1 MGLFSTPMC
10 LSAHTIAPT
19 TIINGLDRVT
29 RFLIAPR
36 REAGVRVSSHFLTDK
51 SLSLE
56 SSFGGWALARRRIFA
71 EPGAQPHY
79 APDRSYQ
86 IEHLGLDLHI
96 DPVARTLRG
105 LARIRFTPTPAAA
118 PRYALDFDELT
129 VESVTDALGEPL
141 EWKQADGRLYIP
153 AAAEV
158 IICWRGSPRRG
169 LYFVGPNASE
179 PDRLPEAWSQC
190 QDEDAHYIFPC
201 FDHPSMKHAFTTR
214 VTVPPGY
221 TCIGNG
227 RLKHREGNSW
237 VWDQVEPMP
246 SYLWT
251 VVVMKAALVGD
262 EWDGIPLRY
271 IVPVGTPEELTRKAF
286 GRTPEMIAFLS
297 GLYGRYPWPRYD
309 QVVVHDFIFGGMEN
323 TAATTLLDLVLTDI
337 PELEWDPDEL
347 IVHEMA
353 HQWFGDL
360 LTCQDWSQGW
370 LNEGWATYTE
380 YLWNNHHLGADQA
393 AYALWEQLGS
403 YLTEDGD
410 RYRRPIVSYLFREPI
425 DVFDRHLY
433 EKGALVIH
441 TLRTELGDTAF
452 WAGVQL
458 YLTRHRYQTVH
469 TRHFQR
475 AMEDATG
482 RNLDRFF
489 EQWVM
494 SAGHPSLEVTVSHAD
509 GLVQVHVKQTQEG
522 DGVPSAYAVPLQI
535 GYRDRAHTV
544 MVDQRERGFS
554 FPSTEAPDF
563 VRVDGDFKVLAEIKL
578 KAPRSWLIAQLE
590 RDPGVVGRIR
600 AARALGEEG
609 SLEAIEALMVRLKR
623 DPFWGVRAEIADILG
638 ERGGE
643 LPTKALI
650 GGLEDS
656 SARVRKRVVTALGGI
671 RRPEVAPA
679 LVAHPADPN
688 ILVEGEIAK
697 SLGRLR
703 APEARIRCEALLDRP
718 SWSEV
723 LRCRAIEGLGAL
735 RDPLVMAI
743 VLTTTEDSRPAR
755 ARAAACS
762 ALARLGNE
770 VESVR
775 TDAVERLIQL
785 AEDANFR
792 VQVAAINALG
802 TLRDARATAVLERT
816 HTSAADG
823 RCRRLAWEALANIR
837 EGRTT
842 AEGLAAL
849 RGQLDGVAD
858 ENKRLRDRLEKLER
872 VPAAAT
878 GA

>member
-1 MGLFSTPMC
+1 M
-10 LSAHTIAPT
+10 
-19 TIINGLDRVT
+19 
-29 RFLIAPR
+29 
-36 REAGVRVSSHFLTDK
+36 SSHFLTDK

-56 SSFGGWALARRRIFA
+56 SSFGGWALARRRAFA
-71 EPGAQPHY
+71 EPGAQPNY
-79 APDRSYQ
+79 APDRAYQ
-86 IEHLGLDLHI
+86 IEHIGLDLHI

-105 LARIRFTPTPAAA
+105 LARIRFTSTPIATA
-118 PRYALDFDELT
+118 RFALDCDELT
-129 VESVTDALGEPL
+129 VETVTDAAGDPL
-141 EWKQADGRLYIP
+141 EWKQADGKLYIP
-153 AAAEV
+153 ASTEV

-179 PDRLPEAWSQC
+179 PDREPEAWSQC
-190 QDEDAHYIFPC
+190 QDEDAHFIFPC

-214 VTVPPGY
+214 VTVPAGY

-227 RLKHREGNSW
+227 RLKQREGSSW

-251 VVVMKAALVGD
+251 VVVMKATVVGE
-262 EWDGIPLRY
+262 EWEEIPLRY
-271 IVPVGTPEELTRKAF
+271 VVPQGTPEELVRKAF

-309 QVVVHDFIFGGMEN
+309 QVIVHDFIFGGMEN

-380 YLWNNHHLGADQA
+380 YLWNAHHCGADHA
-393 AYALWEQLGS
+393 SYALWEQLGTYVS
-403 YLTEDGD
+403 EDSD

-433 EKGALVIH
+433 EKGALVLH

-452 WAGVQL
+452 WAGVTL

-494 SAGHPSLEVTVSHAD
+494 SPGHPVLEVTVSHAD
-509 GLVQVHVKQTQEG
+509 GLVQVHIKQTQEG
-522 DGVPSAYAVPLQI
+522 EGTPSAYSVPLQI

-544 MVDQRERGFS
+544 MVDQRERGYS
-554 FPSTEAPDF
+554 FPSVEAPDF
-563 VRVDGDFKVLAEIKL
+563 VRVDGDFKVLAAIKL
-578 KAPRSWLIAQLE
+578 KAPRSWLIAQLD
-590 RDPGVVGRIR
+590 RDPGVIGRIR
-600 AARALGEEG
+600 AAKALGEEG
-609 SLEAIEALMVRLKR
+609 SLEAVEALIAAVKR
-623 DPFWGVRAEIADILG
+623 DAFWGARAEIAEVLG

-643 LPTKALI
+643 RATAALI
-650 GGLEDS
+650 GALEDS
-656 SARVRKRVVTALGGI
+656 SARVRKRVATALGGI
-671 RRPEVAPA
+671 RRPEVVPA
-679 LVAHPADPN
+679 LLAHATDPS

-703 APEARIRCEALLDRP
+703 APEARARCEVLLDRP

-735 RDPLVMAI
+735 RDAAI
-743 VLTTTEDSRPAR
+743 LPVLLGAADESRPAR

-762 ALARLGNE
+762 ALANLGND
-770 VESVR
+770 VDSVR
-775 TDAVERLIQL
+775 TDVVERLILL

-802 TLRDARATAVLERT
+802 KVRDERATAVLERA
-816 HTSAADG
+816 HASAGDG

-842 AEGLAAL
+842 AEGLTTL
-849 RGQLDGVAD
+849 RGQLDGIAD
-858 ENKRLRDRLEKLER
+858 ENKRLKDRLDKLEHAPG
-872 VPAAAT
+872 VGT
-878 GA
+878 KG